1 MAAPILL
8 TGFQAFGDHAVN
20 PTALLM
26 ERLAGEPGVVTAV
39 LPVEYDA
46 CGGAFAALVEEHRPA
61 AALCFGLAGTSDYIK
76 VERLAWNRDESDK
89 PDNAGVV
96 RTDQPIEPDGPT
108 AYGSAL
114 PIPMVIREL
123 AIAGLPVTF
132 SDFAG
137 GFVCN
142 HLFYRARHLVE
153 TRGLDLP
160 VGFIHLP
167 PLPEQVAGQPGRV
180 GLRLDRQELAVRT
193 LMGFLRQGL
202 GEAA

>member
-1 MAAPILL
+1 MTAPILL
-8 TGFQAFGDHAVN
+8 TGFQPFGDNAVN

-39 LPVEYDA
+39 LPVEYDV
-46 CGGAFAALVEEHRPA
+46 CGAAFATLVEEHRPA
-61 AALCFGLAGTSDYIK
+61 AALCFGLAGNSDYIK

-96 RTDQPIEPDGPT
+96 RTDSPIEPDGPT

-114 PIPMVIREL
+114 PIPMVMREL

-142 HLFYRARHLVE
+142 HLFYRARHLIE

-160 VGFIHLP
+160 MGFIHLP
-167 PLPEQVAGQPGRV
+167 PLPEQVAGQSGRV
-180 GLRLDRQELAVRT
+180 GLRLERQELAVRT
-193 LMGFLRQGL
+193 LVGLLQQGL
-202 GEAA
+202 GETA

>member
-8 TGFQAFGDHAVN
+8 TGFQPFGDNAVN

-39 LPVEYDA
+39 LPVEYDS
-46 CGGAFAALVEEHRPA
+46 CGAAFAALVEEHGPA
-61 AALCFGLAGTSDYIK
+61 AALCFGLAGNSDYIK

-96 RTDQPIEPDGPT
+96 RTDHTIEPNGPT

-114 PIPMVIREL
+114 PIPMVMREL

-142 HLFYRARHLVE
+142 HLFYRARHLIE

-160 VGFIHLP
+160 MGFIHLP
-167 PLPEQVAGQPGRV
+167 PLPEQVAGQSGRV
-180 GLRLDRQELAVRT
+180 GLRLERQELAVRT
-193 LMGFLRQGL
+193 LVGLLKQGL